1 MLDTLAA
8 LAGPALAL
16 AEAAGEVASMRRRY
30 EALSLAARTLAHD
43 LNNDLT
49 MPIGAPELMP
59 ERDDLPADL
68 QELIVAA
75 ADDLTRVEA
84 RVRAFEQVARG
95 ER

>member
-1 MLDTLAA
+1 MLDTLSA

-16 AEAAGEVASMRRRY
+16 AEVAGEVATMRRRY

-49 MPIGAPELMP
+49 MPIGALELMR
-59 ERDDLPADL
+59 ERDDLPADV
-68 QELIVAA
+68 QELIDAA
-75 ADDLTRVEA
+75 AEDLTKVEA
-84 RVRAFEQVARG
+84 RVRAFQQVARA